1 MYSAPF
7 DYQAPQTVNEAL
19 SLLTQNKDAKLL
31 AGGHSLLPLM
41 KLRLAHP
48 SMLIDIG
55 RIKEL
60 SGIRDLGDWIALG
73 ALATHTQVQ
82 WSELIREHCPVL
94 SGAASLIGDM
104 QVRNRGT
111 IGGSLA
117 HSDPAADYPAVILA
131 LGAEIDAVGP
141 KGKRTIKADDFFTGL
156 MTTAL
161 NSDEII
167 TEVRVPKTSK
177 PGVGSAYEEMPH
189 PASRY
194 AVVGVAVWLR
204 MDGAKVGDVRV
215 GITGATDH
223 AARAS
228 KMENALRGNDL
239 DHKLEE
245 SASALAADG
254 LTCLGDMFASSD
266 YRAHL
271 VRVYAKRALTKAHH
285 NVDQD

>member
-1 MYSAPF
+1 MYPAPF
-7 DYQAPQTVNEAL
+7 DYQAPETLNQAV
-19 SLLTQNKDAKLL
+19 SLLAQNKDAKLL

-48 SMLIDIG
+48 SMLVDIG
-55 RIKEL
+55 RINEL
-60 SGIRDLGDWIALG
+60 SGIRDMGNWIALG
-73 ALATHTQVQ
+73 ALTTHSQVQ
-82 WSELIREHCPVL
+82 WSELVREHCPVL
-94 SGAASLIGDM
+94 SAAASLIGDM

-117 HSDPAADYPAVILA
+117 HADPAADYPAVILA
-131 LGAEIDAVGP
+131 LGAEIDAFGP
-141 KGKRTIKADDFFTGL
+141 KGKRTIKAEDLFTGL
-156 MTTAL
+156 LTTAL
-161 NSDEII
+161 SPEEII

-177 PGVGSAYEEMPH
+177 AGVGAAYDAMPH

-194 AVVGVAVWLR
+194 AVVGVGVWLK
-204 MDGAKVGDVRV
+204 MEGSKVGDVRV
-215 GITGATDH
+215 GITGAANH

-228 KMENALRGNDL
+228 GMENALKGNDL

-254 LTCLGDMFASSD
+254 LTCLSDIFASSD

-271 VRVYAKRALTKAHH
+271 VRVYARRALSKAHH
-285 NVDQD
+285 ATDTD

>member
-1 MYSAPF
+1 MYPAQF
-7 DYQAPQTVNEAL
+7 DYQAPQTVDEAI
-19 SLLTQNKDAKLL
+19 SLLSQNKDAKLL

-48 SMLIDIG
+48 RMLVDIG

-60 SGIRDLGDWIALG
+60 SGIRELGDSIALG
-73 ALATHTQVQ
+73 AMTTHSHVQ
-82 WSELIREHCPVL
+82 WSEVVREHCPVM
-94 SGAASLIGDM
+94 SHAASLIGDM

-141 KGKRTIKADDFFTGL
+141 KGKRTIKAEDFFTAL
-156 MTTAL
+156 LTTAL

-167 TEVRVPKTSK
+167 TEVRVLKTSK
-177 PGVGSAYEEMPH
+177 HDVGAAYEEMPH

-194 AVVGVAVWLR
+194 AVVGVAVWLK
-204 MDGAKVGDVRV
+204 MEGGKVGDVRV
-215 GITGATDH
+215 GITGASDH
-223 AARAS
+223 AIRAS
-228 KMENALRGNDL
+228 KMENALKGNAL
-239 DHKLEE
+239 NHELEV
-245 SASALAADG
+245 SASDLAADG
-254 LTCLGDMFASSD
+254 LTCLSDNYASSD

-271 VRVYAKRALTKAHH
+271 VRVYARRALTKAHH
-285 NVDQD
+285 SVDKD

>member
-1 MYSAPF
+1 MYPANF
-7 DYQAPQTVNEAL
+7 DYQAPKTVGEAI

-41 KLRLAHP
+41 KLRLAQP

-55 RIKEL
+55 NIKEL
-60 SGIRDLGDWIALG
+60 SGIRELGDWIALG
-73 ALATHTQVQ
+73 AMTTHTQVQ
-82 WSELIREHCPVL
+82 WSEPVREHCPVL
-94 SGAASLIGDM
+94 SEAASLIGDM

-117 HSDPAADYPAVILA
+117 HSDPAADYPAVVLA
-131 LGAEIDAVGP
+131 LGAEIDAMGT
-141 KGKRTIKADDFFTGL
+141 KGKRTIKADDFFKGL
-156 MTTAL
+156 LTTAL
-161 NSDEII
+161 NPDEII
-167 TEVRVPKTSK
+167 TEVRVPKTDK
-177 PGVGSAYEEMPH
+177 LGIGAAYEELPH

-194 AVVGVAVWLR
+194 AVVGVAVWLK
-204 MDGAKVGDVRV
+204 MDGNKVDNVRV

-223 AARAS
+223 AVRATNL
-228 KMENALRGNDL
+228 ENVLRGNVL

-245 SASALAADG
+245 SASARASDG

-271 VRVYAKRALTKAHH
+271 LRVYAKRALSKAHH
-285 NVDQD
+285 NVVHD

>member
-1 MYSAPF
+1 MYPAPF
-7 DYQAPQTVNEAL
+7 DYQAPQSVNEAI
-19 SLLTQNKDAKLL
+19 SLLTANKDSKLL

-41 KLRLAHP
+41 KLRLAQP

-60 SGIRDLGDWIALG
+60 GGIRDMGDWIAMG
-73 ALATHTQVQ
+73 ALTTHTQVQ
-82 WSELIREHCPVL
+82 WSELVREHCPVL
-94 SGAASLIGDM
+94 SETASLIGDM

-131 LGAEIDAVGP
+131 LGAEIDAMGP
-141 KGKRTIKADDFFTGL
+141 QGKRTIKADDFFVGL
-156 MTTAL
+156 MATAL
-161 NSDEII
+161 NSDELI
-167 TEVRVPKTSK
+167 TQVRVPKTTK
-177 PGVGSAYEEMPH
+177 PGNGAAYEEMPH

-194 AVVGVAVWLR
+194 AVVGVAVWLM
-204 MDGAKVGDVRV
+204 MDGNKVGDVRV

-223 AARAS
+223 AVRAS
-228 KMENALRGNDL
+228 KMENALRGNAL

-245 SASALAADG
+245 SASALATDG

-271 VRVYAKRALTKAHH
+271 VRVYAKRALMKAHRS
-285 NVDQD
+285 VDQD

>member
-19 SLLTQNKDAKLL
+19 TLLSKNKDAKLL

-41 KLRLAHP
+41 KLRLAQP
-48 SMLIDIG
+48 PMLIDIG

-60 SGIRDLGDWIALG
+60 SGIRDMGDWIGFG
-73 ALATHTQVQ
+73 ALTTHTQVQ
-82 WSELIREHCPVL
+82 WSDLVREHCPVM
-94 SGAASLIGDM
+94 SEAASMIGDM

-117 HSDPAADYPAVILA
+117 HADPAADYPAVVLA
-131 LGAEIDAVGP
+131 LGAEIDAMGP
-141 KGKRTIKADDFFTGL
+141 KGQRTIKVDDFFKGL
-156 MTTAL
+156 LTTAL
-161 NSDEII
+161 APDEII
-167 TEVRVPKTSK
+167 TQVRVPKTTRE
-177 PGVGSAYEEMPH
+177 GVGAGYEEMPH

-194 AVVGVAVWLR
+194 AVVGVAVWLK
-204 MDGAKVGDVRV
+204 MDDSKVGDVRV

-223 AARAS
+223 AVRAA
-228 KMENALRGNDL
+228 KMEDALRGNTL
-239 DHKLEE
+239 NRKLEE

-254 LTCLGDMFASSD
+254 LSCLGDMFASPE

-271 VRVYAKRALTKAHH
+271 VQVYARRALMKAHRS
-285 NVDQD
+285 VDQD

>member
-1 MYSAPF
+1 MYPAPF
-7 DYQAPQTVNEAL
+7 DYQAPQTVNEAI

-48 SMLIDIG
+48 SMLVDIG

-60 SGIRDLGDWIALG
+60 SGIRDMGEWIAFG
-73 ALATHTQVQ
+73 ALTTHSQVQ
-82 WSELIREHCPVL
+82 WSELVREHCPVM
-94 SGAASLIGDM
+94 SGAASMIGDM

-131 LGAEIDAVGP
+131 LAAEIDAVGP

-156 MTTAL
+156 LTTAL
-161 NSDEII
+161 NSDELI

-177 PGVGSAYEEMPH
+177 GGVGTAYEEMPH
-189 PASRY
+189 PASHY
-194 AVVGVAVWLR
+194 AVVGVAVWLM
-204 MDGAKVGDVRV
+204 MDGSKVGDVRV
-215 GITGATDH
+215 GITGASNH
-223 AARAS
+223 AVRAS
-228 KMENALRGNDL
+228 KMENALRGNVL

-245 SASALAADG
+245 AASALAADG

-271 VRVYAKRALTKAHH
+271 VRVYAKRALKKAHH
-285 NVDQD
+285 GVDQD